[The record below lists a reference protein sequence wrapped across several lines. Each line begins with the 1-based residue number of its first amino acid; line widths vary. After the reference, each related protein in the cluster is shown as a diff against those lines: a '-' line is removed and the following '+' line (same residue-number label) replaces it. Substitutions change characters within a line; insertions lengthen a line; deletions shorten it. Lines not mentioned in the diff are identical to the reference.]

1 MWFLRNLTIGYGA
14 GVVGALGL
22 FGAGWVA
29 AQIGL
34 RGLLGLPPANA
45 MAFPGDYYK
54 PMIWGGVWGL
64 LLALPL
70 FTRLWW
76 FRGVVLGLLAT
87 AAIPLYF
94 NKALQQDP
102 AMIRNII
109 YAAILNVIW
118 GLVAAGWYRLVTRSD
133 AYGR

>member
-1 MWFLRNLTIGYGA
+1 MWFLRNLTVGFGS
-14 GVVGALGL
+14 GVVGAFGL
-22 FGAGWVA
+22 FGAGWVT

-34 RGLLGLPPANA
+34 RGLFGLSAGNPL
-45 MAFPGDYYK
+45 AFPGDYYR

-76 FRGVVLGLLAT
+76 FRGIVLGLLAT

-94 NKALQQDP
+94 NTALQQNP
-102 AMIRNII
+102 ALIRIVI

-118 GLVAAGWYRLVTRSD
+118 GLVAAGWYRLVARGDSI
-133 AYGR
+133 GR